1 MSDQSGA
8 AGEKPRRRADRLLGA
23 PAAAAP
29 DKPGPE
35 PRDRPEVPSSLRW
48 ADAVVGLEAALIG
61 AGAVVLLYLT
71 LTSTPDSLPR
81 AIAEVVFVALGAALL
96 GAAALGL
103 ARVSSWARGPVV
115 VLQVLLGLLAFTTA
129 FQAERPLIGLPVLL
143 LAATV
148 LYLLATP
155 ASRLAYV
162 ERADR

>member
-1 MSDQSGA
+1 VSDQSGA

-23 PAAAAP
+23 PVA
-29 DKPGPE
+29 PGPE
-35 PRDRPEVPSSLRW
+35 KPERAPSEAPSSLRW
-48 ADAVVGLEAALIG
+48 AAAVVGFEAALIG

-71 LTSTPDSLPR
+71 LTSTPESLAR
-81 AIAEVVFVALGAALL
+81 AIAEVIFVALGAALL
-96 GAAALGL
+96 GAAAVGL
-103 ARVSSWARGPVV
+103 ARVSSWARGPVI

-129 FQAERPLIGLPVLL
+129 FQAERPLVGLPVLAL
-143 LAATV
+143 VGTV